1 MELMA
6 WPAVKTIT
14 VTLAVGKNNRGF
26 SLFELVLVLLLLG
39 VSMAIVLPNINK
51 GLQDRGVRTSALGLA
66 AAARELRSRALAD
79 GLPQRLV
86 LNVPQNSYLVG
97 RSAEVRLPDEIR
109 FVSVEGGESMDR
121 DLKSFYFFPNGSI
134 LGGEIVIGDAAQS
147 ISYLIRFEALTGRVE
162 VARGEQS

>member
-1 MELMA
+1 MEPMV

-14 VTLAVGKNNRGF
+14 VTLAVGKSNRGF

-39 VSMAIVLPNINK
+39 VSMAVVLPNINK
-51 GLQDRGVRTSALGLA
+51 GLQHREVRTSALGLA

-86 LNVPQNSYLVG
+86 LNLPQRSYLVG
-97 RSAEVRLPDEIR
+97 RSAEVRLPAEIR
-109 FVSVEGGESMDR
+109 FVSVEGGESMDQ

-134 LGGEIVIGDAAQS
+134 LGGEIVIGDAAQA
-147 ISYLIRFEALTGRVE
+147 ISYLIRLEALTGRIE